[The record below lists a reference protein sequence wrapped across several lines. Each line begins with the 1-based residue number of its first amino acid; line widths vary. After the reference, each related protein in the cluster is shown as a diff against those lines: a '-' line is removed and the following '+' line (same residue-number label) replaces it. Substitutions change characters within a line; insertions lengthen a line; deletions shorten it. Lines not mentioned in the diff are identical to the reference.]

1 MFDNL
6 LIAVKA
12 NISTIRSIIKTN
24 EKMREIDFE
33 DVSLYTE
40 ETKKIL
46 MNIFQ
51 DIPDKNNSRVYD
63 QCAVVT
69 RLYAIYESF
78 VEDLIRDWLILL
90 PSLYPDY
97 SDLDSKIRNTHK
109 NGVGRLLQ
117 EIQDE
122 EENDEDKSQENKRY
136 SHLSIEK
143 VVQGLFDGKTGKH
156 NYQLLPDAFL
166 FHQQNLR
173 EGTLGKLLADAG
185 IDKTGSWLVN
195 HRDIKNFLKEIR
207 GNQTT
212 LEKELNILISY
223 RNDAAHST
231 KTEDWLGF
239 KPLLE
244 LCDFVESL
252 CQALT
257 ELVTHQVIDHKTLIG
272 QAQEVGK
279 ITRWYD
285 KIQVAVLKASKNC
298 LLSVGGSL
306 FLVGDSYCKP
316 AKIES
321 IRNQDDESINEIET
335 TPGMEVKLKF
345 DIDARKNLC
354 LYQLIT

>member
-1 MFDNL
+1 MFENL

-40 ETKKIL
+40 ETKIIL

-78 VEDLIRDWLILL
+78 VEDLIQSWLILL
-90 PSLYPDY
+90 PDLYPNY
-97 SDLDSKIRNTHK
+97 LDLNNAIRKTYK

-117 EIQDE
+117 EISK
-122 EENDEDKSQENKRY
+122 ENNYRYKNFPVQKVILGLLNGETGEDKYE
-136 SHLSIEK
+136 
-143 VVQGLFDGKTGKH
+143 
-156 NYQLLPDAFL
+156 LLPEAFL
-166 FHQQNLR
+166 FHEQNLR
-173 EGTLGKLLADAG
+173 KNSLEKLLTNAG
-185 IDKTGSWLVN
+185 IFDNWSWVVN

-285 KIQVAVLKASKNC
+285 KIQVGVLKASKNC

-335 TPGMEVKLKF
+335 TPGMELKLKF